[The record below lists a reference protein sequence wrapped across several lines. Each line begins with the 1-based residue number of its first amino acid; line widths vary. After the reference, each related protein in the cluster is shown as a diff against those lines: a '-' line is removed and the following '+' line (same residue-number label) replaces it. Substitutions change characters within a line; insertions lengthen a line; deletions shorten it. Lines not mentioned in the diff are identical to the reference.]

1 MMTAWDRQTGETNR
15 AYAAFLLYR
24 DMGPLRS
31 LRKAADRFYNI
42 KSESKQ
48 HQFLRWSTA
57 NNWVA
62 RCEAW
67 DMEEERDR
75 VTRQREEI
83 RLMDDRQSKYGKGIQ
98 EIAMSNVYAI
108 TGHIA
113 KDRKGKLINA
123 TINIEEAR
131 KLFETGLKAERI
143 ARGEVTEIS
152 ERKHGGEIRITEV
165 EIKEQVRE
173 D

>member
-1 MMTAWDRQTGETNR
+1 
-15 AYAAFLLYR
+15 
-24 DMGPLRS
+24 MGPLRS

-62 RCEAW
+62 RCEGW
-67 DMEEERDR
+67 DLEQERDR
-75 VTRQREEI
+75 VIRQLEEI
-83 RLMDDRQSKYGKGIQ
+83 KAMDDRQALHGKNLQ
-98 EIAMSNVYAI
+98 EIAVSNIYVI
-108 TGHIA
+108 TGHTA
-113 KDRKGKLINA
+113 KDGKGKIITA
-123 TINIEEAR
+123 TMSVEEAR
-131 KLFETGLKAERI
+131 KLFESGIKAERV

-152 ERKHGGEIRITEV
+152 ERKHGGEIQII
-165 EIKEQVRE
+165 EIAEQERE